1 VKTNGRDER
10 VRGTLTIAYLTWIEA
25 RRRRIVLAAV
35 LGGLAFLVIY
45 GVALF
50 FINRAIVSSPV
61 PVNLVQ
67 TRIGLQFMTIA
78 GLYVVNFLTIGLAIM
93 LAVDTLSGEI
103 ASGVMQTLA
112 AKPIRRAEIVLGKW
126 LAYWLMTAAYL
137 LMLAGGICLM
147 MRVLAGFEQGGMARA
162 LPLMLLAATVML
174 TVSIAGGV
182 RMTTITN
189 GIVSFAFY
197 GIAFIGGWVE
207 QIGTFA
213 SSAAARYIGTA
224 ISLVSPADAMWRAA
238 TNELLPSIMR
248 GLPVTP
254 FALGSAPSAAMIAWA
269 LGFVLVVLL
278 LALYQFRHRP
288 L

>member
-1 VKTNGRDER
+1 

-50 FINRAIVSSPV
+50 FIDRAVSAEAAV
-61 PVNLVQ
+61 TPVNLVQ
-67 TRIGLQFMTIA
+67 MRIGYQFMTLA
-78 GLYVVNFLTIGLAIM
+78 GLYVVNFLAIAVAIM

-103 ASGVMQTLA
+103 SSGVMQTLA

-126 LAYWLMTAAYL
+126 LTYWLMTAAYL
-137 LMLAGGICLM
+137 ALLSGGIVLM
-147 MRVLAGFEQGGMARA
+147 MRVIAGFEQPGLAGA

-174 TVSIAGGV
+174 TVSTAGGV
-182 RMTTITN
+182 RLTTITN
-189 GIVSFAFY
+189 GIASFAFY

-207 QIGTFA
+207 QIGSFV
-213 SSAAARYIGTA
+213 SNSATRYVGTA
-224 ISLVSPADAMWRAA
+224 ISLMSPADAMWRRA
-238 TNELLPSIMR
+238 TYELLPPFMR
-248 GLPVTP
+248 SLAVTP
-254 FALGSAPSAAMIAWA
+254 FSIGSVPSTAMIAWTV
-269 LGFVLVVLL
+269 GFIVVVLA
-278 LALYQFRHRP
+278 LAIYSFRHRS